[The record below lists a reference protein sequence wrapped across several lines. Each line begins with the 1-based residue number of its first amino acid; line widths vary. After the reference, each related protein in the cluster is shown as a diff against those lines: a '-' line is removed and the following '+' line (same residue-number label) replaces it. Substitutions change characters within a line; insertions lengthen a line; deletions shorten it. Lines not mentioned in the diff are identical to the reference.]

1 MKPSSSQLA
10 LSVGRR
16 VAMACVAALL
26 LAAGFWTSWGT
37 AQHVLLSKGREHG
50 TLSVTECGDTACTG
64 TYDPEGPVGPRAGAP
79 IERSVAVKKGRDYEV
94 VLKPGTGELVRA
106 GSSGAL
112 LAWVPLG
119 GALLLAAPVV
129 GGGLR
134 MTRTAWATALAGAA
148 LLAGAFFAL

>member
-16 VAMACVAALL
+16 ALMACVAALL
-26 LAAGFWTSWGT
+26 LVAGFWTSWDT

-50 TLSVTECGDTACTG
+50 TLSVAECGDTTCTG
-64 TYDPEGPVGPRAGAP
+64 TYDPQGPPPPRAGAP
-79 IERSVAVKKGRDYEV
+79 IERSVAVQKGREYEV
-94 VLKPGTGELVRA
+94 VLKPGTEEMVRA
-106 GSSGAL
+106 GSSGVL

-129 GGGLR
+129 GGGMRL
-134 MTRTAWATALAGAA
+134 TRTGWVTALAGAL

>member
-50 TLSVTECGDTACTG
+50 TLSVTECGDAACTG

>member
-16 VAMACVAALL
+16 VVMACVAALL

-64 TYDPEGPVGPRAGAP
+64 TYDPEGPAGPRAGTA
-79 IERSVAVKKGRDYEV
+79 IERSVAVKKGQDYAV
-94 VLKPGTGELVRA
+94 VLKPGTGEPVRA

-134 MTRTAWATALAGAA
+134 LTRTAWGTALAGAA
-148 LLAGAFFAL
+148 LLAAAFFAL

>member
-79 IERSVAVKKGRDYEV
+79 IERSVAVKKGLDYEV

>member
-134 MTRTAWATALAGAA
+134 LTRTAWATALAGAA

>member
-16 VAMACVAALL
+16 AAMACVAALL
-26 LAAGFWTSWGT
+26 LAGGFWTSWDT

-50 TLSVTECGDTACTG
+50 TLSVAECGETVCRG
-64 TYDPEGPVGPRAGAP
+64 TYDAEGPPAPRAGTP
-79 IERSVAVKKGRDYEV
+79 IERSVAVKKGGAYEV
-94 VLKPGTGELVRA
+94 VRKPGTEELVRA

-134 MTRTAWATALAGAA
+134 LTRTTWVTALAGAA
-148 LLAGAFFAL
+148 LLLGAFFAL

>member
-134 MTRTAWATALAGAA
+134 LTRTAWATALAGAA
-148 LLAGAFFAL
+148 LLAAAFFAL

>member
-26 LAAGFWTSWGT
+26 LAGGFWTSWGT

>member
-16 VAMACVAALL
+16 VVMACVAALL

-134 MTRTAWATALAGAA
+134 LTRTAWATALAGAV

>member
-1 MKPSSSQLA
+1 MKPSSSQRA

-16 VAMACVAALL
+16 TVMACVAGLL
-26 LAAGFWTSWGT
+26 LVAGFWTSWGT

-64 TYDPEGPVGPRAGAP
+64 TYDPEGTPGPRAGTP
-79 IERSVAVKKGRDYEV
+79 IERSVAVKKGREYDV

-129 GGGLR
+129 GGGMRL
-134 MTRTAWATALAGAA
+134 TRTAWGTALAGAL
-148 LLAGAFFAL
+148 LLAAAFFAL

>member
-1 MKPSSSQLA
+1 MKPSSSKLA

-16 VAMACVAALL
+16 VVMACVAALL

-134 MTRTAWATALAGAA
+134 LTRTAWATALAGAV

>member
-94 VLKPGTGELVRA
+94 VLKPGTGE
-106 GSSGAL
+106 
-112 LAWVPLG
+112 
-119 GALLLAAPVV
+119 
-129 GGGLR
+129 
-134 MTRTAWATALAGAA
+134 
-148 LLAGAFFAL
+148 

>member
-16 VAMACVAALL
+16 VVMACVAALL

-94 VLKPGTGELVRA
+94 VLKPGTDELVRA

-134 MTRTAWATALAGAA
+134 LTRTAWATALAGAV